1 MKNETM
7 YEKLAA
13 RIMGASS
20 REAVSVLVR
29 DLSAKDII
37 ILKEQYG
44 VVLNADEEDRTR
56 LEKFQITKQKIE
68 KIEKKLYTKRTLET
82 LINDTYYRLSINL
95 QH

>member
-1 MKNETM
+1 MKNELM

-13 RIMGASS
+13 RIMAAKN

-44 VVLNADEEDRTR
+44 VVLNADEEDQAR
-56 LEKFQITKQKIE
+56 LEEFQVTKRKIE
-68 KIEKKLYTKRTLET
+68 KIEKKALNKKNSRDS
-82 LINDTYYRLSINL
+82 NK
-95 QH
+95 

>member
-7 YEKLAA
+7 YKKLAA
-13 RIMGASS
+13 SIMGASN
-20 REAVSVLVR
+20 REAASVLVR
-29 DLSAKDII
+29 DLSARDII

-44 VVLNADEEDRTR
+44 VVLNADEEDQAR

-82 LINDTYYRLSINL
+82 LINGTYYRLSIKF

>member
-1 MKNETM
+1 MKDETI
-7 YEKLAA
+7 YKKLAA

-44 VVLNADEEDRTR
+44 VVLNADEDDQAR

-68 KIEKKLYTKRTLET
+68 KIETKALHKKNSRDSDK
-82 LINDTYYRLSINL
+82 
-95 QH
+95 

>member
-13 RIMGASS
+13 RIMAANN
-20 REAVSVLVR
+20 REAVSVSVLVR

-44 VVLNADEEDRTR
+44 VVLNADEEDQTR

-68 KIEKKLYTKRTLET
+68 EIERKALHKKNSRDSDK
-82 LINDTYYRLSINL
+82 
-95 QH
+95 

>member
-1 MKNETM
+1 MKDETI
-7 YEKLAA
+7 YKKLAA
-13 RIMGASS
+13 RIMGARS

-44 VVLNADEEDRTR
+44 VVLNADEEDQAR

-68 KIEKKLYTKRTLET
+68 KIEKKALHKKNSRDSD
-82 LINDTYYRLSINL
+82 NDTY
-95 QH
+95 

>member
-13 RIMGASS
+13 RIMAANN

-44 VVLNADEEDRTR
+44 VILNADEDDQAR

-68 KIEKKLYTKRTLET
+68 KIEKKALHKKNSR
-82 LINDTYYRLSINL
+82 DADK
-95 QH
+95 

>member
-1 MKNETM
+1 MKNELM

-13 RIMGASS
+13 RIMAAKN

-44 VVLNADEEDRTR
+44 VVLNADEEDQAR
-56 LEKFQITKQKIE
+56 LEEFQVTKRKIE
-68 KIEKKLYTKRTLET
+68 KIEKKALNKK
-82 LINDTYYRLSINL
+82 NSPDSSK
-95 QH
+95 

>member
-1 MKNETM
+1 MKSELM

-13 RIMGASS
+13 RIMAAKN

-44 VVLNADEEDRTR
+44 VVLNADEEDQTR
-56 LEKFQITKQKIE
+56 LEKFQVTKRKIE
-68 KIEKKLYTKRTLET
+68 KIEKKALNKK
-82 LINDTYYRLSINL
+82 NSPGSSK
-95 QH
+95 

>member
-1 MKNETM
+1 MKNELM

-13 RIMGASS
+13 RIMAAKN

-44 VVLNADEEDRTR
+44 VVLNADEEDQTR
-56 LEKFQITKQKIE
+56 LEKFQVTKRKIE
-68 KIEKKLYTKRTLET
+68 KIEKKALNK
-82 LINDTYYRLSINL
+82 NNSPGSSK
-95 QH
+95 

>member
-7 YEKLAA
+7 YKKLAA
-13 RIMGASS
+13 RIMAANN

-37 ILKEQYG
+37 TLKEQYG
-44 VVLNADEEDRTR
+44 VVLNADEEDQTR

-68 KIEKKLYTKRTLET
+68 EIERKALHKKNSRDSDKRHL
-82 LINDTYYRLSINL
+82 L
-95 QH
+95 